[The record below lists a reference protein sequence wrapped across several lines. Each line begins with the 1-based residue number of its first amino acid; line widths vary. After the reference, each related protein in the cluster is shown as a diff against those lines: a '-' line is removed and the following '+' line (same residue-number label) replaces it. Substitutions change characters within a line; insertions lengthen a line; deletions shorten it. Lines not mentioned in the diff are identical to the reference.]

1 MQKRIGRVAILVAA
15 LWLVPMLAH
24 AQWTWTPQ
32 TGRFVNIKK
41 LPRETAEL
49 QIEFARSKM
58 LERDYKQALQETV
71 KFRNY
76 FGDSPL
82 SDQNQF
88 LRGEILFA
96 EGKLLNAAKEFQA
109 VVTQYP
115 NTSMY
120 DQVIKKQY
128 EIGDMLYEQGKVKMN
143 KKFRIFRKKPFKSAI
158 EVYSMVITNQ
168 PFTDAAAEAQYK
180 VGLCHQTRKEYTE
193 AAFEYRRVVEDYASS
208 DWVDDAS
215 FGLAMCYYEAA
226 RPAEYD
232 QSPSE
237 LAVNAMD
244 DFKRRFHQDERG
256 ATLDAKR
263 KEMRDGIAAQRLKT
277 GQFYAKRRDFDAAR
291 IYYQLVADK
300 FADTGSAEKAQQWLS
315 NNPAKPETAADKV
328 FQSAKKLS

>member
-1 MQKRIGRVAILVAA
+1 MERRMTRVALIATA
-15 LWLVPMLAH
+15 LCFMPVFAY

-49 QIEFARSKM
+49 QIEYARSKM
-58 LERDYKQALQETV
+58 MEGDYKQALQETI

-76 FGDSPL
+76 FGESPL
-82 SDQNQF
+82 ADQNQF
-88 LRGEILFA
+88 LRGEIRLA
-96 EGKLLNAAKEFQA
+96 EGNLVAAAKEFQS

-115 NTSMY
+115 NSSLY

-128 EIGDMLYEQGKVKMN
+128 EIGDKLYDRGKAVMN
-143 KKFRIFRKKPFKSAI
+143 KPFKFLRKKPFKSAI
-158 EVYSMVITNQ
+158 EVYSMVINNQ

-193 AAFEYRRVVEDYASS
+193 AAFEYRRVIEDYASS

-215 FGLAMCYYEAA
+215 YGLAMCYFEAA
-226 RPAEYD
+226 RPSEYD

-237 LAVNAMD
+237 LAVNAVD
-244 DFKRRFHQDERG
+244 DFKRKFPQDERC
-256 ATLDAKR
+256 ATLETKR
-263 KEMRDGIAAQRLKT
+263 GEMRNAIAAQRLKT
-277 GQFYAKRRDFDAAR
+277 GQFYAKLRNFDAAH

-300 FADTGSAEKAQQWLS
+300 YGDTTSAEKAQKWLAD
-315 NNPAKPETAADKV
+315 NPARSETAADKALKAP
-328 FQSAKKLS
+328 QKAS